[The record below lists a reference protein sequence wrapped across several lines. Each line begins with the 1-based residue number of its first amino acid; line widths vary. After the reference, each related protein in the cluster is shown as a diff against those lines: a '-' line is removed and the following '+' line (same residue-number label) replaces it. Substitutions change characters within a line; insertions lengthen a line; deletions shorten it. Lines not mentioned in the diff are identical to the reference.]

1 MNANAFHNLLNVLML
16 LFGTLVT
23 FDWTM
28 FGLDAK
34 TALFVTGVV
43 IITEKLLKI
52 AVNIARD
59 GVTGLTKVQPPV
71 VSDDTDPMDQI
82 Q

>member
-28 FGLDAK
+28 FGLEAK
-34 TALFVTGVV
+34 TALFVTGIV
-43 IITEKLLKI
+43 IITEKVLKI
-52 AVNIARD
+52 TVNIMRD
-59 GVTGLTKVQPPV
+59 GITNLAKTQPPV
-71 VSDDTDPMDQI
+71 EG
-82 Q
+82 